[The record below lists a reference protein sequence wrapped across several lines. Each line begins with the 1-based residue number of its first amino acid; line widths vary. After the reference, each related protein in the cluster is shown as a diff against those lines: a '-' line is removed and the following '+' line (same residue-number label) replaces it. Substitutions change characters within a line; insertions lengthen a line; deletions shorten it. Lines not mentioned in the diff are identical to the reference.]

1 MMQNGRPM
9 GVFKVCIWVGRVKA
23 YFGVPT
29 DKEFALA
36 RVDTEAR
43 ERVDLDLLY
52 SRDQILVP

>member
-1 MMQNGRPM
+1 M

-52 SRDQILVP
+52 SRDQTLVP